1 MTELIFKFQIDHD
14 HVTEIDLTDAQDVI
28 DLDLEK
34 ETTEIG
40 VETEIEKENGRKK
53 GEFQ

>member
-1 MTELIFKFQIDHD
+1 MIELIFKFQIDHD

-34 ETTEIG
+34 ETTETG
-40 VETEIEKENGRKK
+40 VETEIAKGNGRKK
-53 GEFQ
+53 GWFQ